1 MHLIRM
7 HEFTSDVIV
16 NAAQLAYVE
25 DANGTNML
33 LLQLNEFYRY
43 NIRDSNIATLYKE
56 IDILKKYIA
65 IQKMRAGDRFSVEVE
80 NDFIYQSLYVQRMS
94 LVGFVDK
101 VLTELMEQSLYV
113 WLKIVIQL
121 DPSIMVHLYQRIDKG
136 EYNYKFKLDIE
147 LFEKND
153 GNV

>member
-1 MHLIRM
+1 MQSIRM
-7 HEFTSDVIV
+7 HEFISDVIV

-80 NDFIYQSLYVQRMS
+80 NDFVYQSLYVQRMS

-101 VLTELMEQSLYV
+101 ILTELMEQSLYV

-121 DPSIMVHLYQRIDKG
+121 DPSIMVHLYQRTDKG
-136 EYNYKFKLDIE
+136 EYDYKFKLDIE

>member
-1 MHLIRM
+1 M
-7 HEFTSDVIV
+7 HEFISDVIV

-80 NDFIYQSLYVQRMS
+80 NDFVYQSLYVQRMS

-101 VLTELMEQSLYV
+101 ILTELMEQSLYV

-121 DPSIMVHLYQRIDKG
+121 DPSIMVHLYQRTDKG
-136 EYNYKFKLDIE
+136 EYDYKFKLDIE